1 MQLNDAIFA
10 ADRVASASPTPP
22 SPALFTEWMA
32 LIIFAGIVVFC
43 AVLAIA
49 RPRNVFCS
57 QDFEAQMRM
66 DKPPRKAKK
75 LQ

>member
-1 MQLNDAIFA
+1 
-10 ADRVASASPTPP
+10 
-22 SPALFTEWMA
+22 MA